1 MKKILIYSL
10 PLFVGYFIAT
20 IWGFSTCDD
29 GLGCGIFFMLDTFSL
44 TISIPI
50 YAGLVFIPL
59 YFKENNKET
68 KLIKK
73 ASKIIAL
80 SLIII
85 VGTLL
90 VISWQLE

>member
-29 GLGCGIFFMLDTFSL
+29 GIGCGIFLMLDTFSL

-73 ASKIIAL
+73 ASKIIAI

-85 VGTLL
+85 ICILL
-90 VISWQLE
+90 VISWQL